1 MKASEAQ
8 IPFSDSDRNP
18 YQRSGTEG
26 MTKSHSDDRH
36 DQAPSAMQIGT
47 RYHGVVSGL
56 EFTALSLAEANHKW
70 GRTGQLRLDVWVMQ
84 LNSEFE
90 HVPIPE
96 TQEQLAATSER
107 CCKKYPLILYST
119 QRETGS

>member
-1 MKASEAQ
+1 MA
-8 IPFSDSDRNP
+8 
-18 YQRSGTEG
+18 
-26 MTKSHSDDRH
+26 KSHSDDRH
-36 DQAPSAMQIGT
+36 DQAPSAMQISS
-47 RYHGVVSGL
+47 RSHGGASGL
-56 EFTALSLAEANHKW
+56 EFAALSPAEANHKW
-70 GRTGQLRLDVWVMQ
+70 GGTAQLRLDVWVMQ

-90 HVPIPE
+90 HVSISE